1 MKRKIGIIV
10 LGLIAMFLLALDAII
25 WIKYDPSYSIASISF
40 GVVIGVVGLLV
51 LYSSILLCKKELKN

>member
-1 MKRKIGIIV
+1 
-10 LGLIAMFLLALDAII
+10 MFLLALDAII